1 MGAVSEPHGTL
12 TVTAPQMFGRM
23 HVTPVIA
30 SLLRQHPALSV
41 RLLLIDRFVQLVE
54 EGIDVAVR
62 IGVLADSALV
72 AVRVG
77 SVGRVVVARP
87 DYLDANGTPAVPADL
102 RRHSIVA
109 FTGVTGSDEWRFGS
123 DEKVAVQV
131 KPRLVV
137 NGADAAIAAA
147 EAGLGLTRVLSYQVR
162 GQIAADRLRTV
173 LDHAAPPVAPVSLLF
188 QASRAGSPNVR
199 SFVDEAAAHLR
210 DADL

>member
-1 MGAVSEPHGTL
+1 MERLAPRVRQVLLDLQDAERSTMGAVSEPHGTL

-72 AVRVG
+72 AVKVG
-77 SVGRVVVARP
+77 SVGRVVVASP
-87 DYLDANGTPAVPADL
+87 EYLDANGTPLVPADL

-123 DEKVAVQV
+123 DERFAVQV
-131 KPRLVV
+131 RPRLVV
-137 NGADAAIAAA
+137 NGPMRPSRPQKRGSALP
-147 EAGLGLTRVLSYQVR
+147 GFSPTRSETRSPQGVCARCSTTP
-162 GQIAADRLRTV
+162 RLRR
-173 LDHAAPPVAPVSLLF
+173 HP
-188 QASRAGSPNVR
+188 
-199 SFVDEAAAHLR
+199 
-210 DADL
+210 